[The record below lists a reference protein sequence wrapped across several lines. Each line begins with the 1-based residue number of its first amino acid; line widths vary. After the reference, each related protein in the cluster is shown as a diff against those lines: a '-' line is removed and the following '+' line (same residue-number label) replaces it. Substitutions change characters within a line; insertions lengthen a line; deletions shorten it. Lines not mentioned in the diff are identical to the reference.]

1 MPQLGASIRCQ
12 EDGVAL
18 EKCRVLRKN
27 SNMPAVASISDTAF
41 LSTRLPNQVQFSS
54 QQNVTARVIIKA
66 AQAMPKRKSRV
77 KPT

>member
-1 MPQLGASIRCQ
+1 MPQLGASIQCQ

-27 SNMPAVASISDTAF
+27 SNMRAVASMSDTAF

-66 AQAMPKRKSRV
+66 A
-77 KPT
+77 